1 MKKGFIIVMIG
12 LIVALAGCTPTA
24 TPPAADQPLRVVAA
38 EAFLADIT
46 QNIAGERLTVTAL
59 IPAGVDPHTFT
70 PTPQDLALITDSDV
84 LILNGAGLEEA
95 LLPVLENADGERL
108 LIEAAA
114 GLESRPVEADAHGHT
129 EGDPHFWL
137 DPNLAMAYVETIR
150 AGLTAADPAG
160 GELYAANAAAYTA
173 ELQALDA
180 WIREQIETIPPERR
194 LLVTNHESFGYF
206 ADRYGLTVV
215 GALATSVSA
224 GAAPSAQ
231 QVAEL
236 VDQIRATGAPAIF
249 LEQGVNPQLA
259 EQVAAET
266 GAQVV
271 TGLYTHSLT
280 PPGGE
285 APTYIEMLRFNVT
298 QIVTALR

>member
-1 MKKGFIIVMIG
+1 
-12 LIVALAGCTPTA
+12 
-24 TPPAADQPLRVVAA
+24 
-38 EAFLADIT
+38 
-46 QNIAGERLTVTAL
+46 
-59 IPAGVDPHTFT
+59 
-70 PTPQDLALITDSDV
+70 
-84 LILNGAGLEEA
+84 
-95 LLPVLENADGERL
+95 
-108 LIEAAA
+108 
-114 GLESRPVEADAHGHT
+114 
-129 EGDPHFWL
+129 
-137 DPNLAMAYVETIR
+137 MAYVETIR

-206 ADRYGLTVV
+206 ADRYGLAVG

-224 GAAPSAQ
+224 GAAPSAR

-236 VDQIRATGAPAIF
+236 VDQIRAPGAPAIF